1 MNKEIPQENIEEF
14 DAKDLQVI
22 SQFQNLRKEIKA
34 PHESFLKA
42 MKMLEEETLSPNLTP
57 TKSPFYIPM
66 FFRISVPALAVILIV
81 GLSVKNNLRPNTDST
96 LDTAS
101 DSPSSFALV
110 QNEFADMAANGQT
123 QDTAMMKMSAPANEN
138 LKSEDLQTITEE
150 EFSTYSTSSDEK
162 FATYDETGVNNFV
175 NYYGENF

>member
-1 MNKEIPQENIEEF
+1 MNKEIPQENIEEL
-14 DAKDLQVI
+14 DAQDLQVI
-22 SQFQNLRKEIKA
+22 SKLQNLRKDIKA

-42 MKMLEEETLSPNLTP
+42 MQILNPDTSSTP

-81 GLSVKNNLRPNTDST
+81 GLSVKNNLNPNTDSI
-96 LDTAS
+96 LEPS
-101 DSPSSFALV
+101 VESPASFALL
-110 QNEFADMAANGQT
+110 QNEAVSNSDVGQS
-123 QDTAMMKMSAPANEN
+123 QDTALMKMSTVTPEN
-138 LKSEDLQTITEE
+138 LKPEDFEAITAE

-162 FATYDETGVNNFV
+162 FASYDETGVNNFV

>member
-1 MNKEIPQENIEEF
+1 MNNENQKENNEEF

-42 MKMLEEETLSPNLTP
+42 MKMLENETPYLLSEPI
-57 TKSPFYIPM
+57 KSPFHIPM
-66 FFRISVPALAVILIV
+66 FFKISVPALAVILIV
-81 GLSVKNNLRPNTDST
+81 GLSVKNNLQPNTDSISEPT
-96 LDTAS
+96 VE
-101 DSPSSFALV
+101 SPTSFALL
-110 QNEFADMAANGQT
+110 QTETADNQT
-123 QDTAMMKMSAPANEN
+123 DEVALMKMSAPANEN

-162 FATYDETGVNNFV
+162 FASYDETGVNNFV

>member
-1 MNKEIPQENIEEF
+1 MNKEIPQQNNEEF

-22 SQFQNLRKEIKA
+22 SQLQNLRKEIKA

-42 MKMLEEETLSPNLTP
+42 MKMLGEETLPQNSNP

-66 FFRISVPALAVILIV
+66 FFKISVPALAVILIV
-81 GLSVKNNLRPNTDST
+81 GLSVKNNLQPNADPILEPTTDS
-96 LDTAS
+96 A
-101 DSPSSFALV
+101 SSFALV
-110 QNEFADMAANGQT
+110 QNEVADNSVQENSL
-123 QDTAMMKMSAPANEN
+123 MKMSAPANEN
-138 LKSEDLQTITEE
+138 FQQEDFQTITEE
-150 EFSTYSTSSDEK
+150 EFSTYSNSSDEK

>member
-1 MNKEIPQENIEEF
+1 MNKEIPQENIEEL
-14 DAKDLQVI
+14 DAQDLQVI

-42 MKMLEEETLSPNLTP
+42 MKMLEEETLSPNLAP

-81 GLSVKNNLRPNTDST
+81 GLSVKNNLNPNTDSI
-96 LDTAS
+96 LEPS
-101 DSPSSFALV
+101 VESPASFALL
-110 QNEFADMAANGQT
+110 QNETVSNSDVGQS
-123 QDTAMMKMSAPANEN
+123 QDTALMKMSTVTPEN
-138 LKSEDLQTITEE
+138 LKPEDFEAITAE

-162 FATYDETGVNNFV
+162 FASYDETGVNNFV

>member
-1 MNKEIPQENIEEF
+1 MNKEIPQQNNEEF

-22 SQFQNLRKEIKA
+22 SQLQNLRKEIKA
-34 PHESFLKA
+34 PHESFLRA
-42 MKMLEEETLSPNLTP
+42 MKMLEEETLLPNSAP

-81 GLSVKNNLRPNTDST
+81 GLSVKNNLQPNTDSI
-96 LDTAS
+96 LEPTA
-101 DSPSSFALV
+101 DNPSSIALV
-110 QNEFADMAANGQT
+110 QNEVADNSVQENSL
-123 QDTAMMKMSAPANEN
+123 MKMSAPVNEN
-138 LKSEDLQTITEE
+138 FQQEDFQTITEE
-150 EFSTYSTSSDEK
+150 EFSTYSNSSDEK